1 MHAQPATSNIRAIDQ
16 FRLGDEVADR
26 LRRAILVGELTP
38 GTHLVESVLSTE
50 FDVSRGP
57 IRDALRELENEGLV
71 EARRRGLFVTGL
83 TRDDVWELY
92 TLRAALDLVALDL
105 AVERFRPV
113 DFAHLRQ
120 LVKTMESAVIDGRM
134 ADFAQADMDFHSAFY
149 ERAGHRR
156 LLKAWQGLVR
166 TFRVLIEVTD
176 IENPDVSSIV
186 REHRD
191 ILDAAEQRD
200 VALLRARIGE
210 SLDRAL
216 GIFQRRLPSKE
227 PMTATCLPPSA
238 MLAGGASE
246 EGEGASEEGERSPRP
261 DSSDPD

>member
-1 MHAQPATSNIRAIDQ
+1 MEAHRAVNNIRAIDP

-26 LRRAILVGELTP
+26 LRRAIIVGELEQ

-57 IRDALRELENEGLV
+57 IRDALRELESEGLV

-83 TRDDVWELY
+83 TREDVWELY
-92 TLRAALDLVALDL
+92 TLRAALDLMALDL

-113 DFAHLRQ
+113 DFAHLRE
-120 LVKTMESAVIDGRM
+120 LVKAMESAVTDGRM

-156 LLKAWQGLVR
+156 LLRAWQGLVR

-176 IENPDVSSIV
+176 LENPDVSSIV
-186 REHRD
+186 REHRE
-191 ILDAAEQRD
+191 ILDAAERRD
-200 VALLRARIGE
+200 VATLRARIGE
-210 SLDRAL
+210 SLDRAFE
-216 GIFQRRLPSKE
+216 IFQHRMPTTE
-227 PMTATCLPPSA
+227 PMAATHPPPSA
-238 MLAGGASE
+238 MLATGASE
-246 EGEGASEEGERSPRP
+246 AGEGAVEEQ
-261 DSSDPD
+261 

>member
-1 MHAQPATSNIRAIDQ
+1 METQGATNNIRAIDP

-26 LRRAILVGELTP
+26 LRRAILVGELAP

-57 IRDALRELENEGLV
+57 IRDALRELEGEGLV
-71 EARRRGLFVTGL
+71 EAHRRGVFVTGL

-92 TLRAALDLVALDL
+92 TLRAALDLVAVDL
-105 AVERFRPV
+105 AAERFRPA
-113 DFAHLRQ
+113 DFAHLRE
-120 LVKTMESAVIDGRM
+120 LVKTMESAMLDGRM
-134 ADFAQADMDFHSAFY
+134 ADFAHADMDFHSTFY

-176 IENPDVSSIV
+176 VENPDVASIV
-186 REHRD
+186 KEHRE
-191 ILDAAEQRD
+191 ILDAAERRD
-200 VALLRARIGE
+200 IATLRRCIGE

-216 GIFQRRLPSKE
+216 EIFQHRMPTTE
-227 PMTATCLPPSA
+227 PLTATHLPPSA
-238 MLAGGASE
+238 MLAAGASE
-246 EGEGASEEGERSPRP
+246 AGEGASAAQ
-261 DSSDPD
+261 

>member
-1 MHAQPATSNIRAIDQ
+1 MQPPATIHNIRAIDQ
-16 FRLGDEVADR
+16 VRLGDEVADR

-38 GTHLVESVLSTE
+38 GTHLVESVLSAD

-83 TRDDVWELY
+83 TREDVWELY

-105 AVERFRPV
+105 AVERFQPD
-113 DFAHLRQ
+113 DFSHLRE
-120 LVKTMESAVIDGRM
+120 LVATMESAMGEGRM
-134 ADFAQADMDFHSAFY
+134 ADFAQADMEFHSTFY

-156 LLKAWQGLVR
+156 LLRTWQGLVR

-186 REHRD
+186 REHRE
-191 ILDAAEQRD
+191 ILEAAERRD
-200 VALLRARIGE
+200 IATLRTLMGE

-216 GIFQRRLPSKE
+216 EIFQRRLPTKE
-227 PMTATCLPPSA
+227 PITAAPLPPSA
-238 MLAGGASE
+238 MLAPGNHLDA
-246 EGEGASEEGERSPRP
+246 
-261 DSSDPD
+261 DPSHPE

>member
-1 MHAQPATSNIRAIDQ
+1 MQAQPNTNNIRAIDP

-26 LRRAILVGELTP
+26 LRRAILVGELAP

-105 AVERFRPV
+105 AVERFRPA
-113 DFAHLRQ
+113 DFAHLRE
-120 LVKTMESAVIDGRM
+120 LVKTMESAMADGRM
-134 ADFAQADMDFHSAFY
+134 ADFARADMEFHSTFF

-156 LLKAWQGLVR
+156 LLRAWQGLVR
-166 TFRVLIEVTD
+166 TFRVMIEVTD
-176 IENPDVSSIV
+176 VENPDVGSVV

-191 ILDAAEQRD
+191 ILDAAERRD
-200 VALLRARIGE
+200 IAALRARIGE
-210 SLDRAL
+210 SLDLAL
-216 GIFQRRLPSKE
+216 EIFQRRMPTTE
-227 PMTATCLPPSA
+227 PMAATQLPPSA
-238 MLAGGASE
+238 MLAAGASE
-246 EGEGASEEGERSPRP
+246 AGEGALAGE
-261 DSSDPD
+261 

>member
-1 MHAQPATSNIRAIDQ
+1 MQVQGTTNNIRAIDP

-26 LRRAILVGELTP
+26 LRRAILVGELAP
-38 GTHLVESVLSTE
+38 GTHLVESVLSSE

-71 EARRRGLFVTGL
+71 EARRRGLFVTGI

-105 AVERFRPV
+105 AVDRFRPA
-113 DFAHLRQ
+113 DFAHLRE
-120 LVKTMESAVIDGRM
+120 LVKTMESAVNDGRM

-176 IENPDVSSIV
+176 VENPDVSSIV
-186 REHRD
+186 KEHRD
-191 ILDAAEQRD
+191 ILEAAERGD
-200 VALLRARIGE
+200 VARLRKCMGE

-216 GIFQRRLPSKE
+216 EIFQRRLPTKE
-227 PMTATCLPPSA
+227 PKTATHLPPSA
-238 MLAGGASE
+238 MLAGGVAE
-246 EGEGASEEGERSPRP
+246 AGEGASEGE
-261 DSSDPD
+261 

>member
-1 MHAQPATSNIRAIDQ
+1 MPPTTTTNNIRAIDQ

-26 LRRAILVGELTP
+26 LRRAILVGELEP
-38 GTHLVESVLSTE
+38 GTHLVESVLSAD

-92 TLRAALDLVALDL
+92 TLRAALDVVALDL

-113 DFAHLRQ
+113 DFAHLRE
-120 LVKTMESAVIDGRM
+120 LVKAMESAVTDGRM

-176 IENPDVSSIV
+176 LENPDVSSIV
-186 REHRD
+186 REHRE
-191 ILDAAEQRD
+191 ILDAAERRD
-200 VALLRARIGE
+200 VATLRARIGE

-216 GIFQRRLPSKE
+216 EIFQHRMPTTE
-227 PMTATCLPPSA
+227 PMTATHLPPSA
-238 MLAGGASE
+238 MLATGASE
-246 EGEGASEEGERSPRP
+246 AGEDAVAAK
-261 DSSDPD
+261 